1 MKGTTFLLTGGA
13 EKVLRIFDLGRPDA
27 PPAEIE
33 GSPGSIRTAVWL
45 HSDQSLLSSCSDAG
59 GVRYCIASLFWHFES
74 FLQYICEEDT

>member
-1 MKGTTFLLTGGA
+1 MLTGGA

-27 PPAEIE
+27 SPTEIE

-59 GVRYCIASLFWHFES
+59 GVRYE
-74 FLQYICEEDT
+74 LQPFFVRACFMARKNTQRVGYA